1 MIGAAAGGFAVT
13 GRASVIFAGVTG
25 SAVISNSGTAIAA
38 LGCGLIASGR
48 TLGLVTGIT
57 GSSAIS
63 DGRADTVGLL
73 FSIISAGGAGFG
85 GTSVILTVAGRSGDL
100 IFSRTIGRG
109 IFVFGRAVTRLLA
122 GHTGDGMNHTGRK
135 LGRGAS
141 FVKII
146 MFHTIGI
153 VFDNIPAADVV
164 RTTADIF
171 TKIIGEPVD
180 TGDFE
185 AGSGSKRLRQ

>member
-38 LGCGLIASGR
+38 LGCGLIPTGG
-48 TLGLVTGIT
+48 TLGLITGIT
-57 GSSAIS
+57 GSSAVS
-63 DGRADTVGLL
+63 NGRADTFGLL
-73 FSIISAGGAGFG
+73 FGIISAGGAGFG

-100 IFSRTIGRG
+100 IFSRAVGRR
-109 IFVFGRAVTRLLA
+109 IDVFGRAVTRLLTS
-122 GHTGDGMNHTGRK
+122 HTGDGMNHTGRK

-141 FVKII
+141 CIKII

-153 VFDNIPAADVV
+153 IFDNISAAVV
-164 RTTADIF
+164 SRTAAGVSF
-171 TKIIGEPVD
+171 KIIGEPVD

-185 AGSGSKRLRQ
+185 AGSGSKRQRF